1 MSPMKVTFLGT
12 GTSQGVPM
20 INCSCKVCNST
31 DTRDQRLRVSV
42 HIEVAGKSI
51 IIDSGPDFRQQVLRE
66 KISQLDAILYTH
78 EHKDHVA
85 GLDDVR
91 GFNFSQKKP
100 MPLYLHNNVL
110 VQLKKE
116 FYYCFEENPYPGI
129 PQLAIHIID
138 EMPFEIQ
145 GIKIIPI
152 KAKHLK
158 MDVLGFRIGDFT
170 YLTDANFI
178 EDKEIEKIKGSKYF
192 VINALR
198 KQEHISHFNLE
209 QALEIVRKVQPEK
222 AYLTHISH
230 QLGLYQEIENE
241 LPKNVHLAY
250 DGLKLK
256 I

>member
-20 INCSCKVCNST
+20 INCSCKVCQST
-31 DTRDQRLRVSV
+31 DTRDKRLRVSV
-42 HIEVAGKSI
+42 HIAVGGKSY

-66 KISQLDAILYTH
+66 NINQLDGILYTH

-100 MPLYLHNNVL
+100 MPLYLSQQVL
-110 VQLKKE
+110 NQLKRE
-116 FYYCFEENPYPGI
+116 FYYCFDENQYPGI
-129 PQLAIHIID
+129 PQLDIHLID
-138 EMPFEIQ
+138 NYPFSIGDLEV
-145 GIKIIPI
+145 IPI
-152 KAKHLK
+152 LVKHLK
-158 MDVLGFRIGDFT
+158 MDVFGFRMGDFT
-170 YLTDANFI
+170 YITDANYI
-178 EDKEIEKIKGSKYF
+178 APEELEKIKGSRYL

-198 KQEHISHFNLE
+198 KQDHISHFNLE
-209 QALEIVRKVQPEK
+209 GALKIIEEIKPEK

-230 QLGLYQEIENE
+230 QMGLYSELEKE
-241 LPKNVHLAY
+241 LPYNVYLAY
-250 DGLKLK
+250 DGLILE